1 MLESTNV
8 CMYYDCFTDTWVPV
22 TDIPAKLL
30 CHRGNV
36 IKHKGRD
43 YKWLIAGGLS
53 EYLILKNVCEYT
65 KYNLMLMINNQ
76 TKF

>member
-8 CMYYDCFTDTWVPV
+8 CMYYDCFTDTWVPI

-43 YKWLIAGGLS
+43 YKWLIAGGLG
-53 EYLILKNVCEYT
+53 EYSIYKIHT
-65 KYNLMLMINNQ
+65 KITFDQMNI
-76 TKF
+76 K

>member
-53 EYLILKNVCEYT
+53 EYLL
-65 KYNLMLMINNQ
+65 
-76 TKF
+76 